1 MQTLHPQP
9 CARMSQDVILDPDTH
24 EAEPSMVASLVA
36 GMTGSE
42 ETGGQER
49 EDSKARAQEKAKDS

>member
-1 MQTLHPQP
+1 
-9 CARMSQDVILDPDTH
+9 MSQDVILDPDTH